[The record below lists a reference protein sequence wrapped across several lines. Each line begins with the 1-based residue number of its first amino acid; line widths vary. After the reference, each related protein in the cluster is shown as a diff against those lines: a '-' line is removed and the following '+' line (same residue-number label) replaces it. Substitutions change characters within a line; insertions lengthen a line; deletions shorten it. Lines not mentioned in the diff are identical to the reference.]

1 MEYLKKAPEYGQVI
15 WGEIDNDKT
24 NDFKKALHNYLYD
37 DRDKSLESGFLS
49 QYGSIIFGEN
59 KSDSLFEFK
68 KSFKQYFSM
77 D

>member
-1 MEYLKKAPEYGQVI
+1 MQYLKKAPEYGQLT
-15 WGEIDNDKT
+15 WGEIDNNKT
-24 NDFKKALHNYLYD
+24 VEFKKALHNYLYD
-37 DRDKSLESGFLS
+37 DRYKSLESGFLS

-59 KSDSLFEFK
+59 KSTSLFEFR